1 MLVASP
7 EHLLAMKARAA
18 RGLRD
23 FTDVAVLADT
33 LGFT

>member
-1 MLVASP
+1 VLVASP